1 MRRLHARSRAFRLLI
16 MIRSN
21 FYENLLMALDTLRQ
35 HKLRSFLTILGV
47 VIGTTTVIVIAA
59 FVSGIDARVS
69 KEIESFGTNS
79 IYAFKFDPGFNF
91 NPTMEE
97 RTRKPLREEDADAIR
112 AECVNCQY
120 VSPFMSPVDFTTGPF
135 TERVN
140 VRNKEIEMTNATVQ
154 GAASDY
160 FQMGVTSLAEGRF
173 FTADEEANR
182 AKVAVIGVDV
192 ANTLFPFSNALDQEI
207 QIEGRNYKIIGVL
220 KERDIFLV
228 GAEDPNNENKAVYLP
243 FKTIKQLYPNNEDCF
258 IMINAKPGKM
268 YDALEEVRNILRRKR
283 NVPYDK
289 PDNFGV
295 QTSDQIIKQ
304 FGAITG
310 GIFILMIAISSVGLL
325 IGGIGVM
332 NIMLVSVTERTKEIG
347 VRKAIGARSVDI
359 ITQFLIEAATL
370 TGMGGV
376 LGIIIGVLLS
386 LLIQMI
392 IPTYVPLWAP
402 IVGFVVSVGLG
413 LVFGL
418 LPAWKA
424 ARLNPIDA
432 LRYE

>member
-1 MRRLHARSRAFRLLI
+1 MNFPRS
-16 MIRSN
+16 S
-21 FYENLLMALDTLRQ
+21 FYENLLMAFDTLRH

-47 VIGTTTVIVIAA
+47 IVGTVTVIVIAA

-91 NPTMEE
+91 NPSAEE
-97 RTRKPLREEDADAIR
+97 RTRKPLTEKDADAIR
-112 AECVNCQY
+112 AECASCER

-160 FQMGVTSLAEGRF
+160 FQMGVTNLAEGRF
-173 FTADEEANR
+173 FTADEEAKR
-182 AKVAVIGVDV
+182 GKVAVIGIDV
-192 ANTLFPFSNALDQEI
+192 ANTLFPYSNALDKEI
-207 QIEGRNYKIIGVL
+207 QIEGRGYRVIGVL
-220 KERDIFLV
+220 KEREIFLV

-243 FKTIKQLYPNNEDCF
+243 FKTVKQLYPANEDCF
-258 IMINAKPGKM
+258 IMAMAKPGKM
-268 YDALEEVRNILRRKR
+268 NEALEEVRLILRKQR
-283 NVPYDK
+283 NVPQDK

-295 QTSDQIIKQ
+295 QTSDEIIKQ
-304 FGAITG
+304 FGAITS
-310 GIFILMIAISSVGLL
+310 GIFILMVAISSVGLL

-332 NIMLVSVTERTKEIG
+332 NVMLVSVTERTKEIG
-347 VRKAIGARSVDI
+347 VRKAIGARSIDI

-370 TGMGGV
+370 TGLGGV
-376 LGIIIGVLLS
+376 LGIVIGVGLS
-386 LLIQMI
+386 LLIKMI
-392 IPTYVPLWAP
+392 LPTYIPLWAP
-402 IVGFVVSVGLG
+402 VVGFIVSVGLG

>member
-1 MRRLHARSRAFRLLI
+1 MRFLHSK
-16 MIRSN
+16 
-21 FYENLLMALDTLRQ
+21 FYENLLMALDTLRVN
-35 HKLRSFLTILGV
+35 KLRSFLTILGV

-59 FVSGIDARVS
+59 FVSGIDARVA

-91 NPTMEE
+91 NPSMEE
-97 RTRKPLREEDADAIR
+97 RTRKPLKEEDADLIR
-112 AECVNCQY
+112 SECANCEY
-120 VSPFMSPVDFTTGPF
+120 VSPFMSPVDFVQGPF
-135 TERVN
+135 SERVN

-160 FQMGVTSLAEGRF
+160 FQMGVSTLAEGRF
-173 FTADEEANR
+173 FTADEEASR
-182 AKVAVIGVDV
+182 GKVAVIGIDV
-192 ANTLFPFSNALDQEI
+192 ANTLFPYSNAVGQEI

-220 KERDIFLV
+220 KEREIFLV

-243 FKTIKQLYPNNEDCF
+243 FKTVKQLYPANEDCF
-258 IMINAKPGKM
+258 IIITAKAEKM
-268 YDALEEVRNILRRKR
+268 NEAVEEVRTILRRKR
-283 NVPYDK
+283 NVPFDK
-289 PDNFGV
+289 PDNFGL

-304 FGAITG
+304 FGAITSG
-310 GIFILMIAISSVGLL
+310 VFILMVAISSVGLL

-347 VRKAIGARSVDI
+347 VRKAVGARRLDI
-359 ITQFLIEAATL
+359 VTQFLIEAATL
-370 TGMGGV
+370 TGLGGI
-376 LGIIIGVLLS
+376 LGIVIGVLLA

-392 IPTYVPLWAP
+392 LPTYIPLWAQ
-402 IVGFVVSVGLG
+402 IAGFVVSVGLG